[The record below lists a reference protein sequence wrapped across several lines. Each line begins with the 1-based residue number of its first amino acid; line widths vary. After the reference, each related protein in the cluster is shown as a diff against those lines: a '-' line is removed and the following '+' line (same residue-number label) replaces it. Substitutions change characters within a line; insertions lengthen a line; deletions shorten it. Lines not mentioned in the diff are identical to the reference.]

1 MVLSH
6 LDELVFPHPFRFVC
20 QAFTLR
26 YPNPFAPHVITADT
40 LERRWDAE
48 SGVLRSIR
56 LVLKRG
62 TLPSWAPRGILEKSE
77 TWVLEE
83 STINVL
89 EGTMT
94 LSNRNLDHRRVME
107 VIEKTSIRALG
118 EVTEASTYVQV
129 TSSWGFYAIRRRIEQ
144 YGISRFQRQSRNSR
158 HGLQLIIQLLRPS
171 SPLREPLLNAE
182 RINYPPS
189 LVPASP
195 LKSRLREL
203 RTRAQEKQRLI
214 SEMLRPGS
222 RKESAP
228 AAEQDPD
235 EDDEDHE
242 DDALTA
248 AEEAELSRLE
258 SEFSLDSSSARI
270 LSSNPPTQKRRWF
283 WWWRWHLSSDSS
295 SQGRKN
301 DPCCKQSGPDTR
313 DMPFLVNEVWLIARV
328 GQKAAEGLPKVRLLA
343 SYNGLNV
350 LVEAGQPGVC
360 RDGSKLNG
368 HIDPSQRVPQ
378 PLLD

>member
-20 QAFTLR
+20 QAVTLR

-48 SGVLRSIR
+48 SGVLRSTR

-94 LSNRNLDHRRVME
+94 LSNRNLDHRRVMD

-118 EVTEASTYVQV
+118 EVTQATTSVQV

-158 HGLQLIIQLLRPS
+158 RGLELIIQLLRPS

-189 LVPASP
+189 LAPASP

-222 RKESAP
+222 WKESAP

-235 EDDEDHE
+235 QDDEDHE

-258 SEFSLDSSSARI
+258 SEFSLDSSSANV
-270 LSSNPPTQKRRWF
+270 LSSNPPTQKRRWL
-283 WWWRWHLSSDSS
+283 WWWRWHLSSDSP
-295 SQGRKN
+295 SQDRKN
-301 DPCCKQSGPDTR
+301 DSCCKRSGPDTR
-313 DMPFLVNEVWLIARV
+313 E
-328 GQKAAEGLPKVRLLA
+328 
-343 SYNGLNV
+343 
-350 LVEAGQPGVC
+350 
-360 RDGSKLNG
+360 
-368 HIDPSQRVPQ
+368 
-378 PLLD
+378 